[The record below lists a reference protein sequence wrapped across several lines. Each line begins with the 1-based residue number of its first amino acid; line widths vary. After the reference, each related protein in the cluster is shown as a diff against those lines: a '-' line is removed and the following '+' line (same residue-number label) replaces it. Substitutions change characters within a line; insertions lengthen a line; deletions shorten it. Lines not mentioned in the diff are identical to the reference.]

1 MPTKDAGHERA
12 TCFVVMP
19 FGGISDRYYSQIYEP
34 AIDEAG
40 SLAVRAD
47 DVFRAGSILQD
58 IVEMLVRS
66 SVVLADISENNRNVH
81 YELGLAHALGKPTIL
96 VAPKGLQLFFDV
108 GQERMLT
115 YDKDS
120 PSWGA
125 ELRSQISQAIRQ
137 TLRSPETAIPTA
149 FMHIQPSRVGVDEV
163 VVRLRRIEERLV
175 EMVAN
180 AQIGRPRFESSL
192 QDKMQSLPAAEK
204 EAERLLHEM
213 SQQEVLQSLMNE
225 GYKRAMAESAVATAA
240 GRVTPRRSAP

>member
-1 MPTKDAGHERA
+1 MTTKDTGRQGT

-34 AIDEAG
+34 AIEEAG
-40 SLAVRAD
+40 ALPVRAD

-58 IVEMLVRS
+58 IVDMLAQS
-66 SVVLADISENNRNVH
+66 SVVLADISESNRNVH

-96 VAPKGLQLFFDV
+96 VAPKGLQLFFDI

-125 ELRSQISQAIRQ
+125 ELRSQIAQAITQ
-137 TLRSPETAIPTA
+137 TLRSPESAIPTA
-149 FMHIQPSRVGVDEV
+149 FMHIQPSRVGIDEV
-163 VVRLRRIEERLV
+163 VLRLRRIEERLV
-175 EMVAN
+175 ELAAN
-180 AQIGRPRFESSL
+180 GQIGRPRFESSL
-192 QDKMQSLPAAEK
+192 QDKIHSLLAAEK
-204 EAERLLHEM
+204 EAERLLTRM
-213 SQQEVLQSLMNE
+213 SQNEALQSLMNE

-240 GRVTPRRSAP
+240 GRVGHST

>member
-1 MPTKDAGHERA
+1 VATKDTGRQGT

-34 AIDEAG
+34 AIEEAG
-40 SLAVRAD
+40 ALPVRAD

-58 IVEMLVRS
+58 IVDMLAQS
-66 SVVLADISENNRNVH
+66 SVVLADISESNRNVH
-81 YELGLAHALGKPTIL
+81 YELGLANALGIPTIL

-125 ELRSQISQAIRQ
+125 ELRSQIAQAITQ
-137 TLRSPETAIPTA
+137 TLRSPESAIPTA
-149 FMHIQPSRVGVDEV
+149 FMHIQPSRVGIDEV
-163 VVRLRRIEERLV
+163 VLRLRRIEERLV
-175 EMVAN
+175 ELAAN
-180 AQIGRPRFESSL
+180 GQIGRPRFESSL
-192 QDKMQSLPAAEK
+192 QDKIFSLPAAEK
-204 EAERLLHEM
+204 EAERLLTRM
-213 SQQEVLQSLMNE
+213 SQKEALQSLMNE

-240 GRVTPRRSAP
+240 GRVGHST